1 MHGNE
6 PERSKKRMSQGFKLF
21 LITVPFL
28 VVYFLFSYLP
38 LEGWKY
44 AFFNYKPG
52 YQLSDCEYI
61 GLKHIISMFT
71 DPYLRK
77 ETARVLRNTFVMSGM
92 NIVTSFLPMFFAIAL
107 SELPGKRY
115 KKFVQ
120 TVTTVPNFV
129 SWVLVYA
136 FATALLATENGI
148 VNVLLRKIGIIDRGI
163 NFLANSDAKAWLVM
177 WLVLT
182 WKTLGWSAVIYLSS
196 INSIDQQLYEAA
208 DVDGASRLDK
218 IIHVTIPGL
227 MPTFITL
234 LILSIGSFL
243 SNGMEQYFVFQNAF
257 NKGRIEVL
265 DLFVY
270 NQGFGQKAISYSTAV
285 SMLKSLVGI
294 VLVGIANGLS
304 GKVRDEK
311 VF

>member
-1 MHGNE
+1 
-6 PERSKKRMSQGFKLF
+6 
-21 LITVPFL
+21 
-28 VVYFLFSYLP
+28 
-38 LEGWKY
+38 
-44 AFFNYKPG
+44 
-52 YQLSDCEYI
+52 
-61 GLKHIISMFT
+61 
-71 DPYLRK
+71 
-77 ETARVLRNTFVMSGM
+77 MSGM

-177 WLVLT
+177 WLVST